1 MKIILK
7 PLLLVVFLIV
17 GLTAIA
23 QKQPSFKA
31 KEVYK
36 SNRLIITQISENS
49 FQHTSY
55 LQTNDF
61 GNVPCNGLIVSSS
74 NEVIIFDTPTND
86 NASEE
91 LIKWITEKLKS
102 KIKGIVATHFHDDCL
117 GGLKAFHD
125 HQISSY
131 AYSKT
136 IAFAKENNF
145 EVPKNSFKNQLILKV
160 GKESTITQFFGEG
173 HTKDNVVGY
182 FPSEDIMFGGCL
194 IKELNATKG
203 FLGDANISTWSKTVE
218 NVRQKYPNVKIV
230 IPGHGIYGDKSLLDY
245 TIKLFK
251 SE

>member
-7 PLLLVVFLIV
+7 SLLFVIFSIA
-17 GLTAIA
+17 GLSAIA
-23 QKQPSFKA
+23 QKQTSFKA

-36 SNRLIITQISENS
+36 SSKLIITQVSENS

-61 GNVPCNGLIVSSS
+61 GNVPCNGLIVRSS
-74 NEVIIFDTPTND
+74 NEIIVFDTPTND
-86 NASEE
+86 KSSEE
-91 LIKWITEKLKS
+91 LIKWVTEKLNC

-125 HQISSY
+125 HQIPSY
-131 AYSKT
+131 AYWKT

-145 EVPKNSFKNQLILKV
+145 EVPKNSFKNRLILKV

-173 HTKDNVVGY
+173 HTRDNVVSY
-182 FPSEDIMFGGCL
+182 FMSEDIMFGGCL

-203 FLGDANISTWSKTVE
+203 FLGDANVADWSKTVE
-218 NVRQKYPNVKIV
+218 NVKQRYPNVKIV
-230 IPGHGIYGDKSLLDY
+230 IPGHGIYGDKGLLDY
-245 TIKLFK
+245 TINLFK
-251 SE
+251 VK